1 MSQYI
6 SGRKKI
12 DRAADKVCFRFKGL
26 ESAIDICTVE
36 CY

>member
-1 MSQYI
+1 MVE
-6 SGRKKI
+6 RKF

-26 ESAIDICTVE
+26 ESAIDICTAE